1 MKKQAGVAL
10 SGLLFWSVI
19 LVLVAVLGMKVAP
32 TFIEYQKIL
41 KDAKAT
47 VNQVGP
53 EATVPDVRRTFD
65 KFAEIDMLDFKSSDL
80 DVSKDGGKIVIEFA
94 YEKRIPLFWNV
105 SLLIDYKGSTTGS

>member
-1 MKKQAGVAL
+1 MNKQRGVAL
-10 SGLLFWSVI
+10 SGLLFWSIV
-19 LVLVAVLGMKVAP
+19 LVLVAVLGMKVLP

-53 EATVPDVRRTFD
+53 EATVPDVRRAFD
-65 KFAEIDMLDFKSSDL
+65 KFAEIDMLEFKSTDL
-80 DVSKDGGKIVIEFA
+80 DVSKDGGKIVIDFA

-105 SLLIDYKGSTTGS
+105 SLVIDYRSEEQR

>member
-1 MKKQAGVAL
+1 MNKQRGVAL
-10 SGLLFWSVI
+10 SGLLFWSIV
-19 LVLVAVLGMKVAP
+19 LVLVAVLGMKVLP

-53 EATVPDVRRTFD
+53 EATVPDVRRAFD
-65 KFAEIDMLDFKSSDL
+65 KFAEIDMLEFKSTDL
-80 DVSKDGGKIVIEFA
+80 DVSKDGGKIVIDFA

-105 SLLIDYKGSTTGS
+105 SLVIDYKGSTSGR

>member
-10 SGLLFWSVI
+10 SGLLLWSVI

-65 KFAEIDMLDFKSSDL
+65 KFAEIDMLDFKSTDL

>member
-10 SGLLFWSVI
+10 SGLLLWSVI